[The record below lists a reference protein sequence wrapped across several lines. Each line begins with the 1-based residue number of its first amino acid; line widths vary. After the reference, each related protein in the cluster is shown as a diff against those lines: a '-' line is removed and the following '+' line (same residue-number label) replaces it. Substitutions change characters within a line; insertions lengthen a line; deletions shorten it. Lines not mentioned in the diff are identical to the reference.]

1 MLDDRLQY
9 YPYTRV
15 QAYGTLPNLEEIPKM
30 VRDYLMDMPS
40 AGYTPPDNNE
50 SYRCCLMKYL
60 YHDGENPLS
69 KPLPTPQEKMSVVYD
84 TDRPDTPPTE
94 KKYRIFT
101 QQLVNEAQTSG
112 VTTMR
117 IYMGRVIPMDAY
129 TARASVIIEC
139 LTNAAYD
146 SNTKTTDL
154 SRTYAMACLAQRALS
169 GVNMG
174 AGMVFSFNR
183 QEHADASILP
193 INDETTNVGYRLTMG
208 LTVTGTNPYD
218 Q

>member
-15 QAYGTLPNLEEIPKM
+15 NGYGTLPNLEDVPKM
-30 VRDYLMDMPS
+30 VRDYLMDMPQK
-40 AGYTPPDNNE
+40 GYDPPDNNE

-60 YHDGENPLS
+60 YYDGENPLS
-69 KPLPTPQEKMSVVYD
+69 QKLPTAQEKMSVVYNPAS
-84 TDRPDTPPTE
+84 PDKPPTD

-112 VTTMR
+112 VTTLR
-117 IYMGRVIPMDAY
+117 IYMGRVIPVDAY

-146 SNTKTTDL
+146 ANTKTTDL

-174 AGMVFSFNR
+174 AGMTFSFNR
-183 QEHADASILP
+183 MEHADASIQP
-193 INDETTNVGYRLTMG
+193 INDETTNVGYRLTVG
-208 LTVTGTNPYD
+208 LTVVGTNPYD